1 MDEKSVG
8 DEFKSLL
15 DTYHLLLTKCVA
27 ALAPGKSQEER
38 NTVRTVLEGY
48 LAKSKEK

>member
-15 DTYHLLLTKCVA
+15 DTYHLLLAKCVA
-27 ALAPGKSQEER
+27 VLAPGKSQEER
-38 NTVRTVLEGY
+38 NAVRMVLEAY
-48 LAKSKEK
+48 LEKSK

>member
-38 NTVRTVLEGY
+38 NAVRMVLEGY
-48 LAKSKEK
+48 LEKSKEK